1 MFRNYLK
8 IAWRNLIRKKGFA
21 FINIGGLAI
30 GMAASV
36 LIMVW
41 IQFEFSVDSQYEKS
55 DRIYAVWRTN
65 INQENVLSW
74 DYTPTPYA
82 AALKEQ
88 YPEVE
93 AVTHVTEWDPMVLA
107 VGEKSFYEQTSF
119 VDPGFFEMFSFRV
132 LEGDPVEALKSPD
145 NIVLTESVAKKLFGD
160 ESALGKSVK
169 VESELD
175 FEVKAVIEDMP
186 QNTNFRFTAF
196 LPYKKL
202 EVMGWVENDFWGNN
216 NCRTFALLAPDT
228 DLVTFNEKFK
238 DFSLRNA
245 DIKNTS
251 DFLFPM
257 SDLHLKR
264 EFENGKSVGGM
275 IDLIRMFGL
284 VGIVILLIA
293 CVNFVN
299 LSTAQSQKRAKEV
312 GIRKVSGASRSM
324 LIKQF
329 LTESILISLAA
340 YFAAMLVIT
349 LAFPGFNKLIGKELS
364 LPFEEPYFWAISLGY
379 VVLTG
384 ILAGVYPAFL
394 LSSFHPALVLKSR
407 MNTTK
412 SWFKPR
418 EALVVFQ
425 FTIVAVLIA
434 STWIIREQMQF
445 VQNRD
450 MGLNTQNLIY
460 HQMTSSIKKNYSA
473 FRGEV
478 EALPGVVSVSSTFSP
493 FTEQYSDTNTMEW
506 RGKDDAFM
514 PAIQRMGA
522 DANVVKTAGLELIAG
537 RDIDVYNYP
546 SDSSA
551 VLINETALDFM
562 GFDDPI
568 GELIKD
574 GDKEYRVIGVV
585 KDFIIDSPFGKEGG
599 ILIFGPNLQQ
609 NFIHLRLS
617 ETDLPQTI
625 AQLETVFKK
634 FNPGSPFG
642 YIFADEMHE
651 RKFVSQQQTKSLTSV
666 FSALA
671 ILISCL
677 GLFGLAAFIAEQRSK
692 EISVRKVLGASVGGL
707 VFLVSGEFTKLVL
720 IAMLIGGPIAWYVMS
735 EWLSG
740 FDYRV
745 GIDWKVFLG
754 TSLIALVIAFL
765 TVSSQAIKAALV
777 NPAKTLKSE

>member
-1 MFRNYLK
+1 MWKNYLK
-8 IAWRNLIRKKGFA
+8 IAWRNILRKKGFA
-21 FINIGGLAI
+21 FINIGGLAV

-65 INQENVLSW
+65 VNQGNVLSW

-93 AVTHVTEWDPMVLA
+93 AVTHVTEWDPMVLS

-119 VDPGFFEMFSFRV
+119 VDPGFFEMFSFRA
-132 LEGDPVEALKSPD
+132 LEGDPTEAMKSPD
-145 NIVLTESVAKKLFGD
+145 NIVLTESVAKKLFGE

-169 VESELD
+169 VESQLD
-175 FEVKAVIEDMP
+175 FEVKAVIEDLP

-202 EVMGWVENDFWGNN
+202 EVMGWAGDFWGNN
-216 NCRTFALLAPDT
+216 NCRTFAMLASGT
-228 DLVTFNEKFK
+228 DLTVFNEKFK

-251 DFLFPM
+251 DFLYPM
-257 SDLHLKR
+257 ADLHLNR
-264 EFENGKSVGGM
+264 EFENGKSVGGR

-299 LSTAQSQKRAKEV
+299 LSTAQSEKRAKEV
-312 GIRKVSGASRSM
+312 GIRKVSGADRSM
-324 LIKQF
+324 LIGQF
-329 LTESILISLAA
+329 LAESVLISVAAYGLAILI
-340 YFAAMLVIT
+340 IT
-349 LAFPGFNKLIGKELS
+349 LTFPGFNQLIGKELS
-364 LPFEEPYFWAISLGY
+364 LPFEQPYFWALSLGY
-379 VVLTG
+379 VLFTG

-394 LSSFHPALVLKSR
+394 LSSFRPVLVLKSR
-407 MNTTK
+407 MSTTRT
-412 SWFKPR
+412 WLKPR

-434 STWIIREQMQF
+434 STWIISDQMQF

-450 MGLNTQNLIY
+450 FGLKTENLIY
-460 HQMTSSIKKNYSA
+460 HQMTGSLKTNFSA

-493 FTEQYSDTNTMEW
+493 FTEQYSDTNQIEW
-506 RGKDDAFM
+506 QGKDDAFM

-522 DANVVKTAGLELIAG
+522 DANVVETAGLELIAG
-537 RDIDVYNYP
+537 RDIDVYTNP
-546 SDSSA
+546 ADSTA
-551 VLINETALDFM
+551 VLINQTAMDFM
-562 GFDDPI
+562 GFENPI
-568 GELIKD
+568 GEIIKD
-574 GDKEYRVIGVV
+574 GDKEYRIIGVV
-585 KDFIIDSPFGKEGG
+585 KDFIIDSPFGKPGG
-599 ILIFGPNLQQ
+599 ILIFGPQIQQ
-609 NFIHLRLS
+609 NFIHIRLS
-617 ETDLPQTI
+617 GTDLPETM
-625 AQLETVFKK
+625 AQLESVFKK

-642 YIFADEMHE
+642 YVFADEMHAQ
-651 RKFVSQQQTKSLTSV
+651 KFAAQQQTKSLTIV

-692 EISVRKVLGASVGGL
+692 EISVRKVLGASVQGL
-707 VFLVSGEFTKLVL
+707 VLLLSGEFTKLVL
-720 IAMLIGGPIAWYVMS
+720 IAMLIGVPITWYAMS
-735 EWLSG
+735 EWLAG

-745 GIDWKVFLG
+745 GLDWKVFIG
-754 TSLIALVIAFL
+754 TGLIALLIAFL

-777 NPAKTLKSE
+777 NPAQTLKSE

>member
-1 MFRNYLK
+1 MWKNYFK
-8 IAWRNLIRKKGFA
+8 IAWRNILRSKGYA

-65 INQENVLSW
+65 VNQGNVLSW

-82 AALKEQ
+82 AALKAQ

-93 AVTHVTEWDPMVLA
+93 AVTHVTEWDPMVLS

-132 LEGDPVEALKSPD
+132 LEGDPVAALNSPD
-145 NIVLTESVAKKLFGD
+145 NIILTESVAKKLFGD
-160 ESALGKSVK
+160 EPALGKSVK

-175 FEVKAVIEDMP
+175 FEVKAVIEDLP
-186 QNTNFRFTAF
+186 QNTDFRFTAF

-202 EVMGWVENDFWGNN
+202 EVMGWAGDFWGNN
-216 NCRTFALLAPDT
+216 NCRTFAMLAPDT
-228 DLVTFNEKFK
+228 DLTSFNDKFK

-245 DIKNTS
+245 DIKNTN

-257 SDLHLKR
+257 SDLHLKS
-264 EFENGKSVGGM
+264 EFENGKSVGGR

-299 LSTAQSQKRAKEV
+299 LSTAQSEKRAKEV
-312 GIRKVSGASRSM
+312 GIRKVSGANRSM
-324 LIKQF
+324 LIGQF
-329 LTESILISLAA
+329 LAESILISLAA
-340 YFAAMLVIT
+340 YVLALLVIT
-349 LAFPGFNKLIGKELS
+349 LAFPGFNQLIDKELS
-364 LPFEEPYFWAISLGY
+364 LPFDQYYFWAFSFGY
-379 VVLTG
+379 VLLTG
-384 ILAGVYPAFL
+384 ILAGLYPAFL
-394 LSSFHPALVLKSR
+394 LSSFRPALVLKSR
-407 MNTTK
+407 MNTTRT
-412 SWFKPR
+412 WFKPR

-450 MGLNTQNLIY
+450 MGLNTENLIY
-460 HQMTSSIKKNYSA
+460 HQLTGSLRKNYTA

-478 EALPGVVSVSSTFSP
+478 EALPGVVSISSTFSP
-493 FTEQYSDTNTMEW
+493 FTETYSDTNLMEW
-506 RGKDDAFM
+506 QGKDEAFK

-537 RDIDVYNYP
+537 RDIDVYTNP
-546 SDSSA
+546 ADSTA
-551 VLINETALDFM
+551 VLINETAMGFM
-562 GFDDPI
+562 GFDNPI
-568 GELIKD
+568 GEIIKD
-574 GDKEYRVIGVV
+574 GDKEYRIIGVV
-585 KDFIIDSPFGKEGG
+585 KDFIIDSPFGKPGG
-599 ILIFGPNLQQ
+599 VLIFGPKLQQ
-609 NFIHLRLS
+609 NFVHIRLT
-617 ETDLPQTI
+617 ETALPETI

-642 YIFADEMHE
+642 YIFSDEMHA
-651 RKFVSQQQTKSLTSV
+651 RKFASQQQTRSLTTV

-692 EISVRKVLGASVGGL
+692 EISVRKVLGASVRGL
-707 VFLVSGEFTKLVL
+707 VLLLSGEFTKLVL
-720 IAMLIGGPIAWYVMS
+720 IAMLIGVPIAWYAMS
-735 EWLSG
+735 EWLAG
-740 FDYRV
+740 FDYRI
-745 GIDWKVFLG
+745 GIDWKVFVG
-754 TSLIALVIAFL
+754 TGLIALLIAFL
-765 TVSSQAIKAALV
+765 TVSSQAIKAAMV